1 MKHPQG
7 GWVFSPLCA
16 TDWLLPTSYES
27 FKLAIGTKSPNIQG
41 LSCFSVCQ
49 PFHTSPSQ
57 LPVGLQPSPQNPVRI
72 MAPAQLQPTI
82 L

>member
-41 LSCFSVCQ
+41 LSCFSVRQ
-49 PFHTSPSQ
+49 PSQ